1 MKAKLRSA
9 YAILLA
15 LTLVIGLIPAGIV
28 RAADNDKYFHINNLS
43 TSVDAPTPTNNSI
56 IDLEATFSGVS
67 QDSITYQVI
76 TRVGNSKVYDSG
88 EMSVKPS
95 FKANNTFVFSGI
107 QLKEGVNEIVISGQ
121 ASSSGAAGNKVSVSA
136 FVSYSNFA
144 VISDIA
150 LLDGTNRKL
159 YDGKPIVVTSES
171 PALNVTALNATTV
184 TVNGTKTVG
193 SNGTFV
199 ATDLKLKKGLNTL
212 VFTAYTST
220 KSAETK
226 RQIVYYPQTAAKLAM
241 PYDVSIG
248 GEKVDET
255 PTIVATTSLSGAIT
269 GSMIFNEQD
278 PVPPAGVTGFKAT
291 LTKDGSTADYAGVDP
306 YNADP
311 TKVSG
316 SVTITPVAS
325 ETGYKQYKFTTSP
338 IIQSITQN
346 GTYTLSISGNY
357 GGQQLDGAFVFYFRT
372 GNTPVITQ
380 LNQLYNVK
388 EPASGT
394 TLASGYSSSIFPD
407 NSTIYELP
415 VWVELMVDNPATS
428 YAVTSTQ
435 EGVTQSITA
444 TQYTSADNRPVFKLS
459 KLPAGPQSLTFTA
472 SGAGGDNNKTVQVN
486 YIPAPFIDLTNVYDG
501 QTFTGNSIDTSPGK
515 VPFRGVQGRLV
526 NFSTPAELDSV
537 KLSLNGTTV
546 ALNSGGFIKADKT
559 FEVPV
564 SSTVKLTPGPNTLVM
579 SGTAD
584 GVPVKTTITV
594 YVFSDDVPV
603 VGTLYPLPVGKLAD
617 STDSPLFKP
626 SGTDKYTTGTS
637 RMDVLFG
644 LTNATLVNVY
654 NDGNL
659 IATAQQDPTN
669 KLVWNNTTGTLTYKV
684 NPLDYSA
691 QFVLSNV
698 TLPPSG
704 DKSIRIEAL
713 IGTTRV
719 TRTLMV
725 TRELSQYSLLSPK
738 LPNESIIK
746 QNFVDV
752 SIKAEG
758 ADKIVIGKQEMVKS
772 KDGNDIFR
780 LTVGNLKAGKNTIKF
795 TISQG
800 TQKLNDSFDITYSQE
815 TVPGSQFKAAVP
827 TSGKLSVFKGLM
839 SITLPKGT
847 MLTVPGSQ
855 DEATETINLFNSQQM
870 LFGIAN
876 PTDGRTVTTYNPV
889 GELDGT
895 GQPLDGQLK
904 YQSSDTGA
912 IATLSTHDPHFG
924 LASNL
929 FWVDAGSFT
938 GDQTGTSD
946 FTTVQGSQPYN
957 KMFYSRNANSNW
969 LAPTQRGTITL
980 KYDSNI
986 TNTLSNNMGI
996 WKYNPS
1002 TGGWTDLG
1010 GKVNTGSK
1018 TVTAT
1023 LDGFGYYTVMALRYS
1038 YDDIISH
1045 PTSRDDIEL
1054 IMSRG
1059 VMQSKESG
1067 EFGVYEM
1074 MTRGEFATM
1083 LVKML
1088 DIPLDYPPVGEALTF
1103 QDVTRYTA
1111 DYRMDYRYIET
1122 AVRKGIIRGVS
1133 PRVFLPYGTV
1143 TREEAAVM
1151 IARAMNLKLGN
1162 QAQDLAK
1169 LQKTFTDTGS
1179 IASPYSITSIQ
1190 AVVGAKIM
1198 TGKANALATG
1208 TKATFR
1214 FDPTATFTRA
1224 DGAVLAKAIMQKM
1237 KKL

>member
-9 YAILLA
+9 YALLLA
-15 LTLVIGLIPAGIV
+15 ITLVIGLIPAGIV

-43 TSVDAPTPTNNSI
+43 TSAASPTTTNSNV
-56 IDLEATFSGVS
+56 IDVESTFSGVS
-67 QDSITYQVI
+67 KDSITYQVI
-76 TRVGNSKVYDSG
+76 TKVGGNQVYDSG
-88 EMSVKPS
+88 EMSVKPN
-95 FKANNTFVFSGI
+95 FTDNNTFVFSGV
-107 QLKEGVNEIVISGQ
+107 QLKEGINEIIISGQ
-121 ASSSGAAGNKVSVSA
+121 ASSTGAAGNKVSVSA

-144 VISDIA
+144 VISDVA

-159 YDGKPIVVTSES
+159 YDNKPIVVTTQS
-171 PALNVTALNATTV
+171 PALNITALNATTV

-199 ATDLKLKKGLNTL
+199 ATDLKLNKGMNTL
-212 VFTAYTST
+212 VLVASTST
-220 KSAETK
+220 KSSQVT
-226 RQIVYYPQTAAKLAM
+226 RQLVYYPQTAANLGM
-241 PYDVSIG
+241 PYNVSIG
-248 GEKVDET
+248 GQQVDET
-255 PTIVATTSLSGAIT
+255 PTIVADSLSGKIT

-278 PVPPAGVTGFKAT
+278 PAPTGGVTNFSAT
-291 LTKDGSTADYAGVDP
+291 LTKNGSTGDYAGID
-306 YNADP
+306 AGD
-311 TKVSG
+311 
-316 SVTITPVAS
+316 VTITPTTS
-325 ETGYKQYKFTTSP
+325 DTGYKQFTFSTSA
-338 IIQSITQN
+338 IAQSITAN

-380 LNQLYNVK
+380 VNQLYNVTA
-388 EPASGT
+388 PTSGT
-394 TLASGYSSSIFPD
+394 TLTAGYSSSVFPD
-407 NSTIYELP
+407 NSTVYELP
-415 VWVELMVDNPATS
+415 VWVELVVENAATD
-428 YAVTSTQ
+428 YAVTSIQDGKEQT
-435 EGVTQSITA
+435 ITS
-444 TQYTSADNRPVFKLS
+444 TRYTSAEGRPVFKLS
-459 KLPAGPQSLTFTA
+459 KLPSGPQTLTFTA
-472 SGAGGDNNKTVQVN
+472 TGAGGDSVKTIQIN

-501 QTFTGNSIDTSPGK
+501 QTFTGNSIDTPPGK
-515 VPFRGVQGRLV
+515 KPFTGISGRLV
-526 NFSTPAELDSV
+526 NFAASDLDSL
-537 KLSLNGTTV
+537 KLTLNGTV
-546 ALNSGGFIKADKT
+546 VSLNSGGFISANNT
-559 FEVPV
+559 FNVPT
-564 SSTVKLTPGPNTLVM
+564 SPTVKLTPGPNTIVL
-579 SGTAD
+579 SGTAG

-594 YVFSDDVPV
+594 YIFSDDVPV
-603 VGTLYPLPVGKLAD
+603 IGTLYPLPVGKLAD
-617 STDSPLFKP
+617 STDDPMFKA
-626 SGTDKYTTGTS
+626 SGTDKFTTGSS
-637 RMDVLFG
+637 RMDVVFG

-659 IATAQQDPTN
+659 IATSKQDPTN
-669 KLVWNNTTGTLTYKV
+669 KLVWNNATGNLTYTV

-704 DKSIRIEAL
+704 DKTIRIEAL

-719 TRTLMV
+719 TRTLVV

-738 LPNESIIK
+738 LPNENIIK

-780 LTVGNLKAGKNTIKF
+780 LTVGNLKAGKNTVKF

-800 TQKLNDSFDITYSQE
+800 TQKLNDSFEITYSQE

-827 TSGKLSVFKGLM
+827 TSGKLNVFKGLM

-855 DEATETINLFNSQQM
+855 DESTEAINLFNSQQM

-876 PTDGRTVTTYNPV
+876 PEDGRTVTTYNPV

-924 LASNL
+924 AASNL
-929 FWVDAGSFT
+929 FWVDAGYFT
-938 GDQTGTSD
+938 GDQTGTGD

-957 KMFYSRNANSNW
+957 KMFYSRNANSYW

-986 TNTLSNNMGI
+986 TNALSSNMGI

-1010 GKVNTGSK
+1010 GKINTGSK

-1045 PTSRDDIEL
+1045 PTARDDIEL
-1054 IMSRG
+1054 VMSRG

-1151 IARAMNLKLGN
+1151 IARAMNLKLGD
-1162 QAQDLAK
+1162 QAKDLAK

-1198 TGKANALATG
+1198 SGKANTLATG
-1208 TKATFR
+1208 SKTTYR

-1224 DGAVLAKAIMQKM
+1224 EGAVITKAIMQKM

>member
-9 YAILLA
+9 YALLLA
-15 LTLVIGLIPAGIV
+15 LTLIIGLIPAGIV

-43 TSVDAPTPTNNSI
+43 TSADAPTPTNNNI

-95 FKANNTFVFSGI
+95 IKANNTFVFSGI
-107 QLKEGVNEIVISGQ
+107 QLKEGVNEIIVSGQ

-144 VISDIA
+144 VISDVA

-159 YDGKPIVVTSES
+159 YEGKPVVVTTEA
-171 PALNVTALNATTV
+171 PALNVTALNATSV

-226 RQIVYYPQTAAKLAM
+226 RQIVYYPQTAAKLGM

-248 GEKVDET
+248 SEKVDET
-255 PTIVATTSLSGAIT
+255 PTIVSDSNLTGKIT

-278 PVPPAGVTGFKAT
+278 PVPTGGVTGFTAT
-291 LTKDGSTADYAGVDP
+291 LTKNGSTGDYAGISDP
-306 YNADP
+306 GD
-311 TKVSG
+311 
-316 SVTITPVAS
+316 VTITPTTS
-325 ETGYKQYKFTTSP
+325 ETGYKQFKFTTNN
-338 IIQSITQN
+338 IAQAITEN

-357 GGQQLDGAFVFYFRT
+357 GGQQLDGAFVFFFRT

-380 LNQLYNVK
+380 LNQLYNVQD
-388 EPASGT
+388 PTSGT
-394 TLASGYSSSIFPD
+394 ALASGYSSSIFPD
-407 NSTIYELP
+407 NSTVYELP
-415 VWVELMVDNPATS
+415 VWVELVVDNPATS
-428 YAVTSTQ
+428 YAVSSTQ
-435 EGVTQSITA
+435 EGATKSITA
-444 TQYTSADNRPVFKLS
+444 AQFTSADNRPVFKLS

-472 SGAGGDNNKTVQVN
+472 TGAGGENTKTVQVN

-501 QTFTGNSIDTSPGK
+501 QTFTGNSIDSPPGK
-515 VPFRGVQGRLV
+515 TPFTGVKGRLV
-526 NFSTPAELDSV
+526 NFSTPAELDTV

-546 ALNSGGFIKADKT
+546 ALNSAGFIKGDKT

-564 SSTVKLTPGPNTLVM
+564 SSSIKLTPGPNTLVLT
-579 SGTAD
+579 GTAD

-594 YVFSDDVPV
+594 YVFSEDVPV

-617 STDSPLFKP
+617 STEDPLFKA
-626 SGTDKYTTGTS
+626 SGVDKFTTGTS

-659 IATAQQDPTN
+659 IATAKQDPTN

-704 DKSIRIEAL
+704 DKTIRIEAL

-719 TRTLMV
+719 TRNLVV

-758 ADKIVIGKQEMVKS
+758 ADKIVIGKEEMVKS

-800 TQKLNDSFDITYSQE
+800 TQKLNDSFTVTYSQE
-815 TVPGSQFKAAVP
+815 TVAGSQYKAAVP
-827 TSGKLSVFKGLM
+827 TSGKLNVFKGLM

-929 FWVDAGSFT
+929 FWVDAGYFT

-986 TNTLSNNMGI
+986 TNTLSSNMGI

-1010 GKVNTGSK
+1010 GKINTGSK

-1045 PTSRDDIEL
+1045 PTARDDIEL

-1143 TREEAAVM
+1143 TREEASVM

-1179 IASPYSITSIQ
+1179 IVSPYSITSIQ

-1198 TGKANALATG
+1198 SGKANTLTTG

-1224 DGAVLAKAIMQKM
+1224 DGAVIAKAIMQKM